1 MSFVNKL
8 FHKSEK
14 EYSMSPVEV
23 VNMLLSNPLDIENV
37 RSTTTPDVLYV
48 SLNKNNP
55 DLTRILPWAGEHRGP
70 EEIVKAFQGIYT
82 MWDALGFEVKTAF
95 GQGEDVAVFGEFTYR
110 CQGSRQDRAFAVRH
124 AHQGRP
130 RQDLLCAIP
139 RGHFRHH
146 VQHPFGRRSGLH
158 LTERRSAGVCLR
170 GFAPA
175 SPPRIEGETRSSV
188 ANICAN
194 LERIAPD
201 WRDHDRDA
209 GHRTVATQGEGYSAA
224 SLYLQSLRYA
234 DRSGAGA

>member
-110 CQGSRQDRAFAVRH
+110 SKAVGKT
-124 AHQGRP
+124 AP
-130 RQDLLCAIP
+130 S
-139 RGHFRHH
+139 
-146 VQHPFGRRSGLH
+146 PFGMHIKLVRGKICYVLFLEDTFGTTSSIHSGGEAVYTSLNG
-158 LTERRSAGVCLR
+158 EVRVSA
-170 GFAPA
+170 
-175 SPPRIEGETRSSV
+175 
-188 ANICAN
+188 
-194 LERIAPD
+194 
-201 WRDHDRDA
+201 
-209 GHRTVATQGEGYSAA
+209 
-224 SLYLQSLRYA
+224 
-234 DRSGAGA
+234 